1 MNREC
6 MEIKEL
12 MTLYQ
17 MGKLTDEQKIHLNQH
32 LLFCPD
38 CMYLMVL
45 SQAS

>member
-12 MTLYQ
+12 MALYQ
-17 MGKLTDEQKIHLNQH
+17 IGKLTDEQKMHLNQH